1 MSEYKE
7 KLKDPRWQKK
17 RLQIFERD
25 DWCCQKCGDDET
37 TLVVHHRLY
46 RQNTDPW
53 NYHEYELISL
63 CENCH
68 EDERENWVEAINTL
82 CSAVKLTL
90 WAEDARTLA
99 GGLANMAMSSEVF
112 TMLTNLL
119 LKDKT
124 AQDSVMEI
132 LREQLRKGHNPQ

>member
-25 DWCCQKCGDDET
+25 DWCCQKCGD
-37 TLVVHHRLY
+37 
-46 RQNTDPW
+46 
-53 NYHEYELISL
+53 
-63 CENCH
+63 
-68 EDERENWVEAINTL
+68 ERENWVEAINTL

-99 GGLANMAMSSEVF
+99 GDLANMAMSSEVF

-124 AQDSVMEI
+124 AQDAVMEI